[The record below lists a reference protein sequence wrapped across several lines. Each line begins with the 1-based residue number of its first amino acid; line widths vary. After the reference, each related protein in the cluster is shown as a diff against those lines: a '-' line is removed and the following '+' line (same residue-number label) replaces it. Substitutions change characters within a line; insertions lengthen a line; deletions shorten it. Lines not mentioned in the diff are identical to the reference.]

1 MTKLV
6 KTNGSLEVKK
16 SEFIVKARYKLNPLA
31 IKFISTIIGN
41 LKKTDEYN
49 QEYIFKINEFKE
61 LTGQKTNRI
70 YELLDEATEELLN
83 NPLKIPLEDG
93 GFLKANWVAD
103 AEYKK
108 GSGIISFTISPKL
121 RPYLIEAQQKYL
133 KYNLEN
139 ILPLKSS
146 YSIRMYEIL
155 KDYYNI
161 QARYGNKVEKIIEV
175 AKLREML
182 EIPKSY
188 KYGNSSGIKQRVL
201 EKSKQELKEHTDI
214 IFDYEEIKTGRKV
227 THLKF
232 TIQLN
237 PKKLKEQEQ
246 EVKEYLKSFKTFTDY
261 LRKNW
266 AGNLKFFYVGKD
278 VTSGKELFFGI
289 DNKGLLYS
297 TNGSEFI
304 NYNAIE
310 SKEKYIKFYKVFK
323 NSQLWQDLLENQTN
337 LVDIKSNNKELYN
350 LLLQEAKNILI

>member
-1 MTKLV
+1 MAKVLQV
-6 KTNGSLEVKK
+6 KEDLEVKK
-16 SEFIVKARYKLNPLA
+16 SEFIVKARYKLNTLSL
-31 IKFISTIIGN
+31 KFITSLIAG
-41 LKKTDEYN
+41 LKRSDEVDE
-49 QEYIFKINEFKE
+49 EYVFKVTEFKE
-61 LTGQKTNRI
+61 LTGLHRKDI
-70 YELLDEATEELLN
+70 YKAVELSLKEILSK
-83 NPLKIPLEDG
+83 PLKIEIDEDKFLMVNWVSSAYYEDG
-93 GFLKANWVAD
+93 RVSFLIDKR
-103 AEYKK
+103 
-108 GSGIISFTISPKL
+108 L
-121 RPYLIEAQQKYL
+121 RPYLIEAQKKFL
-133 KYNLEN
+133 KYKLEN
-139 ILPLKSS
+139 ILPLKSG

-155 KDYYNI
+155 KDYYNT
-161 QARYGNKVEKIIEV
+161 QSRYGNKVEKIIEV

-188 KYGNSSGIKQRVL
+188 RFNNIKIQVL

-266 AGNLKFFYVGKD
+266 AGNLKFFFAGKD

-297 TNGSEFI
+297 ATGAEFV

-337 LVDIKSNNKELYN
+337 LVDIKT
-350 LLLQEAKNILI
+350 